1 MNKVYLLLGCNLGD
15 RANNIQKAIEL
26 IIEKIGNIYS
36 QSSLYESA
44 AWGKQDQPNFYNQL
58 IVCNSKLQPLE
69 ILVKIFEIE
78 KHFKRERIEKWGA
91 RSMDIDILFYNDSVI
106 NTTILSIPHTL
117 LHKRKFALLPMCEVE
132 SKFIHPVINKS
143 MDELLLLC
151 DDELKVSKINV

>member
-44 AWGKQDQPNFYNQL
+44 AWGKLNQPNFYNQL
-58 IVCNSKLQPLE
+58 IICKTNLQPIE
-69 ILVKIFEIE
+69 ILAKIFEIE
-78 KHFKRERIEKWGA
+78 KYFKRERIEKWGA
-91 RSMDIDILFYNDSVI
+91 RTMDVDILFYNDSVI
-106 NTTILSIPHTL
+106 NSLKLTIPHAL
-117 LHKRKFALLPMCEVE
+117 LHKRKFALLPLCEVTE
-132 SKFIHPVINKS
+132 SFIHPIIKKS
-143 MDELLLLC
+143 MYELLLLC